1 MDLQGLSVTTPLV
14 DGGLG
19 PFERPALLSCFPRDL
34 AHALHFAISLLR
46 RKFDKMSNRN
56 RNRNRVTATAT
67 NNNNANP
74 TNPPAP
80 VNAPVARVTAIRG
93 PQSALTSYLASAGIS
108 ANQIRQNADTRRAAA
123 LASQRPADTP
133 DDDEE
138 EATPAPRKRKETKAQ
153 EAKRKKEEEKA
164 IAKIKATKKF
174 QNRKRGHGSDDELT
188 DEDEAARAIF
198 EADMAPL
205 PGQLEN
211 CAVCNKRFSVTTYSK
226 PGADGGLLCPNCS
239 RDLNKEEGAT
249 RKKRKTAVGQA
260 RRQIQSNL
268 LDGIYPG
275 AKDLMTLCI
284 ETVAKHVEDAS
295 SLGDLPAS
303 MVDKIAAS
311 LAKKWL
317 LNSATLNLF
326 LRPGYD
332 TVTVYD
338 GAKLDS
344 DDYIRIFQVV
354 PTVKSLR
361 LRNAVQFKNKVMDHL
376 LGTTVELESLS
387 LHGANLID
395 DERWNRFMNEKSQ
408 HLKALKVYHTDG
420 HFGDEQLELLPKA
433 CPQLERLKVVHN
445 QKVTDEGLVHIAEL
459 SNLKKLTL
467 EIYNTTSTAS
477 YVEIIDSIG
486 PGLETLALAT
496 VHYVDDSILNAIH
509 ENCQNLFKLRITD
522 NEVLTDA
529 GFTALFTGWLNPPLT
544 YIDFHKC
551 RHIDAA
557 EPRENPS
564 MVGLASDGFEAMMAH
579 SGATVRYVDVHSC
592 RHISR
597 EAFENVFAEK
607 KVYPELREL
616 NVSFCQ
622 GVNDFVCGL
631 IFRSCPNLKTL
642 KVFGN
647 FGVRDVRVPKGK
659 ILIGVPNALGM
670 QIEGTEA
677 AEDEGRII

>member
-1 MDLQGLSVTTPLV
+1 
-14 DGGLG
+14 
-19 PFERPALLSCFPRDL
+19 
-34 AHALHFAISLLR
+34 
-46 RKFDKMSNRN
+46 MSSRGRGRGRGRN
-56 RNRNRVTATAT
+56 RTQANVPVL

-74 TNPPAP
+74 ANPPVAAAAP
-80 VNAPVARVTAIRG
+80 VNAAVARAAAIRG
-93 PQSALTSYLASAGIS
+93 PQSALTSYLASAGIN
-108 ANQIRQNADTRRAAA
+108 ANQIRQDAETRRAAA
-123 LASQRPADTP
+123 LASQQPADTP
-133 DDDEE
+133 DDDD
-138 EATPAPRKRKETKAQ
+138 EAAPEPLRKRKETKAQ

-164 IAKIKATKKF
+164 IAKIKASKKF
-174 QNRKRGHGSDDELT
+174 QSRRRKFGSEDELS
-188 DEDEAARAIF
+188 DEDEAARAMWKS
-198 EADMAPL
+198 DKAPL
-205 PGQLEN
+205 PGQMEN
-211 CAVCNKRFSVTTYSK
+211 CAVCEKRFSVTGYSK
-226 PGADGGLLCPNCS
+226 PGPDGGLLCPKCT
-239 RDLNKEEGAT
+239 RDLNKEEGAA

-275 AKDLMTLCI
+275 AKKLMTLCI

-295 SLGDLPAS
+295 SLGDLPAP
-303 MVDKIAAS
+303 MVDKVAAS

-317 LNSATLNLF
+317 ITPATLNLF

-338 GAKLDS
+338 GSKLSS
-344 DDYIRIFQVV
+344 DDYIRIFQIV
-354 PTVKSLR
+354 PTIKYLR

-420 HFGDEQLELLPKA
+420 HFGDEQLELLPNA
-433 CPQLERLKVVHN
+433 CPQLECLKVVHN
-445 QKVTDEGLVHIAEL
+445 QKVSDEGLFHIAEL

-467 EIYNTTSTAS
+467 EIYNTTSTAP
-477 YVEIIDSIG
+477 YVEIINNIG
-486 PGLETLALAT
+486 PGLETLALAA
-496 VHYVDDSILNAIH
+496 VHYVDNSVLHAIH

-529 GFTALFTGWLNPPLT
+529 SFAALFTDWLNPPLT

-564 MVGLASDGFEAMMAH
+564 MIGLASAGFEAMMAH
-579 SGATVRYVDVHSC
+579 SGSTLRYLDVHSC

-597 EAFENVFAEK
+597 EAFENVFAEN

-616 NVSFCQ
+616 NISFCQ
-622 GVNDFVCGL
+622 GVNDFICGL
-631 IFRSCPNLKTL
+631 IFRTCPNLKTL

-647 FGVRDVRVPKGK
+647 FGVKDVRVPKGK

-670 QIEGTEA
+670 QIEGTEL
-677 AEDEGRII
+677 AEDEGRVI